1 VSLAV
6 MFYIH
11 GGAFSVGSGM
21 DASPDL
27 FVNNDVVLVA
37 VNYRLGPFGK
47 KNIILVLLYKRYLQD
62 FYRPKM
68 T

>member
-47 KNIILVLLYKRYLQD
+47 KISC
-62 FYRPKM
+62 
-68 T
+68 